1 MWRLQRD
8 SLQSA
13 DCANYVPTPGNGL
26 RVAVDVSGR
35 LRDLGTDMD
44 GSPREPLWAELG
56 TVPRYGVTTLRV
68 QAVDLRQARRL
79 VDLARP
85 AAPGRE
91 VSVLVEVEAVVAE
104 DVRTATRALADLPRI
119 SSSLRY
125 VGTTTGLLGLV
136 RDITTLRI
144 ADGVALVPLLEDA
157 ERLIFA
163 EVPKLLGG

>member
-1 MWRLQRD
+1 MWGLHQD
-8 SLQSA
+8 CLQSA
-13 DCANYVPTPGNGL
+13 DWANDVQTAGSGL
-26 RVAVDVSGR
+26 RVAIDVSGH
-35 LRDLGTDMD
+35 LHDPGTDIG
-44 GSPREPLWAELG
+44 GSPREPQWAELG
-56 TVPRYGVTTLRV
+56 VVPKDGVTTLRV
-68 QAVDLRQARRL
+68 QAVDLRQARRS
-79 VDLARP
+79 VDQARA

-104 DVRTATRALADLPRI
+104 DVQTATRALADLPRM

-144 ADGVALVPLLEDA
+144 ADGVALIPLLEDA